1 MTNGLFMSITTKRT
15 LLGVLTPSS
24 NTALEPLTSSMLNNL
39 PSVTS
44 HFSRFRVTRISL
56 DDRDLGQFNHTAP
69 LEASDLLA
77 DARMDVIGW
86 SGTAAGWL
94 GFDHDVQLCQAIEAR
109 TGIRATSS
117 ILALNEVLNSM
128 GVKRFGLVSP
138 YTSDVQDCI
147 IRNYQDIGID
157 CVAESHLDLS
167 ENFSFSE
174 VDEIAL
180 SRQVA
185 AVAAK
190 KPDAIVLYC
199 TNLRS
204 AHLASQWEQKFGIP
218 VIDTT
223 STVVWKMLSMAG
235 HNPAAV
241 VGWGRFFQEAS
252 AHV

>member
-1 MTNGLFMSITTKRT
+1 
-15 LLGVLTPSS
+15 
-24 NTALEPLTSSMLNNL
+24 MLQEL

-56 DDRDLGQFNHTAP
+56 DDNDLGQFNHTAP

-77 DARMDVIGW
+77 DARVDVIGW

-94 GFDHDVQLCQAIEAR
+94 GFDHDVQLCQAIKAR
-109 TGIRATSS
+109 TGIPATSS
-117 ILALNEVLNSM
+117 ILALNEVLDRMNIT
-128 GVKRFGLVSP
+128 RFGLVSA
-138 YTSDVQDCI
+138 YTSDVQHCI
-147 IRNYQDIGID
+147 IHNYQQIGIE
-157 CVAESHLDLS
+157 CMAENHLGLS

-174 VDEIAL
+174 VDEAAL

-190 KPDAIVLYC
+190 KPEAIVLYC

-204 AHLASQWEQKFGIP
+204 AQLASHWEKEYGIP

-223 STVVWKMLSMAG
+223 STVVWKMLHMTG
-235 HNPAAV
+235 HDPAKIT
-241 VGWGRFFQEAS
+241 GWGRFFQETK
-252 AHV
+252 AHG